1 MIEQAIP
8 AAIAAITGGAV
19 LFNRV
24 HNRMH
29 TLDRRIDNLEL
40 RVVESFVTKG
50 DFNIALNRMEGHMV
64 RIEEKLDALVDSKRK
79 A

>member
-1 MIEQAIP
+1 MIEQAVP
-8 AAIAAITGGAV
+8 AVIAVVTGGAV
-19 LFNRV
+19 LLNRV

-29 TLDRRIDNLEL
+29 SLDRRIDNLEL

-50 DFNIALNRMEGHMV
+50 DFNIALNRMEKYMV

>member
-1 MIEQAIP
+1 MIEQAVP
-8 AAIAAITGGAV
+8 AVIAVVTGGAV
-19 LFNRV
+19 LLNRV

-29 TLDRRIDNLEL
+29 SLDRRIDNLEL
-40 RVVESFVTKG
+40 RVVESFVSKG

-79 A
+79 Q